1 MANITLYGP
10 SGAPFTKKVEGA
22 LVLKELG
29 YRLVEP
35 ETPDDYRRWSP
46 KTGLLPV
53 IDVDGV
59 RIQDSG
65 RILDYL
71 DRHFPEPPLVAADP
85 KVATSQRRLENWV
98 EETFL
103 FYYANYLRAL
113 VEGTSEGVGYRRDL
127 GAEFPKRLDDLVNF
141 LGRRPFFYGSQ
152 PSRADLAVYSF
163 VARIREAM
171 GPEVGGELDARPALV
186 AHLKRM
192 DGLLKTP
199 AALALRS

>member
-1 MANITLYGP
+1 MAKITLYGP
-10 SGAPFTKKVEGA
+10 SGAPFTKKVEAA
-22 LVLKELG
+22 LVLKRLG

-35 ETPDDYRRWSP
+35 RSPDDYRRWSP

-53 IDVDGV
+53 VDVDGV
-59 RIQDSG
+59 RVQDSG

-71 DRHFPEPPLVAADP
+71 DRHFPEPPLVATDP
-85 KVATSQRRLENWV
+85 KVASSQRRLEIWV

-113 VEGTSEGVGYRRDL
+113 VEGTSQGAGYRRDL

-141 LGRRPFFYGSQ
+141 LGRRPFFYGEQ

-171 GPEVGGELDARPALV
+171 GPEVGGELDARKPLV
-186 AHLKRM
+186 AHLQRM
-192 DGLLKTP
+192 DALLKS
-199 AALALRS
+199 AEALALRS